1 MLVMVMEMCESNFIY
16 RVLFVR
22 GSSKKTHHEG
32 GSDQKANYQDV
43 WRLAPRDELIKKR
56 VITIIYVGQTLRFL
70 YGLKV
75 KIDPIVVSV
84 QTSRTIC
91 GTIECGV
98 NRGETGVF
106 KKFDITEH
114 HEDFG
119 TSILQDLLKQ
129 VKNLRWIK
137 DVHSTTGELP
147 ARRPKFNPE
156 FSFQSDEQ
164 Y

>member
-22 GSSKKTHHEG
+22 GSSKKTHLDG

-43 WRLAPRDELIKKR
+43 WRLAPRDELIQKR
-56 VITIIYVGQTLRFL
+56 VISMIYGGHTLRFL

-75 KIDPIVVSV
+75 KHDPILVSV

-91 GTIECGV
+91 GTIECGA

-106 KKFDITEH
+106 EEFYITNC
-114 HEDFG
+114 HEVFG
-119 TSILQDLLKQ
+119 SSILQGLLKQ
-129 VKNLRWIK
+129 VKNL
-137 DVHSTTGELP
+137 G
-147 ARRPKFNPE
+147 
-156 FSFQSDEQ
+156 
-164 Y
+164 